1 MAIEYYLLV
10 GDKTT
15 CGKRPGTYIIAGGI
29 SYFASITAPKR
40 EQPPRGNKHLPEPDK
55 PQDKKLPWYK
65 RCLTVAKI
73 RPKPLLP
80 LWLQLPA
87 VW

>member
-29 SYFASITAPKR
+29 SYFASVTAPKR
-40 EQPPRGNKHLPEPDK
+40 EQSLRGNKHLPEPDK
-55 PQDKKLPWYK
+55 SQDKKLLWYK
-65 RCLTVAKI
+65 RCLAVAKI
-73 RPKPLLP
+73 RLKPLLP
-80 LWLQLPA
+80 PWLQLPA